1 MFEDK
6 SQEITEAMLD
16 GLRASLSVKMSP
28 KRYRHTC
35 EVEKMAVRLGELY
48 LPEKIALLRGA
59 ALLHDLTKELK
70 WEQHEEI
77 LREHGISLTE
87 EDFLT
92 QKTLHARTAA
102 LLIPEQYPAFATEEL
117 ILCVRYHTTGR
128 AGMSLAEKLIY
139 LADYIDLSRSFED
152 CVRLR
157 EIFFGAAP
165 SEMAYDERLSHLR
178 DTLILSLDMTVS
190 ALVAEGKIVS
200 AETFAARNELLTE
213 KAREIQKK

>member
-1 MFEDK
+1 MFEEK

-48 LPEKIALLRGA
+48 LPDKLALLRGA

-77 LREHGISLTE
+77 CREHGVSLTR
-87 EDFLT
+87 EDFLA

-102 LLIPEQYPAFATEEL
+102 LLIPEQYPAFASEEL
-117 ILCVRYHTTGR
+117 ISCVRYHTTGR
-128 AGMSLAEKLIY
+128 AGMSLAERLIY
-139 LADYIDLSRSFED
+139 LADYIDMSRSFED

-165 SEMAYDERLSHLR
+165 QEMAWEERLAHLR
-178 DTLILSLDMTVS
+178 EVLILSFDMTVS
-190 ALVAEGKIVS
+190 ALIANGKTVS
-200 AETFAARNELLTE
+200 ADTFMARNSLLAE
-213 KAREIQKK
+213 KLCEAEES